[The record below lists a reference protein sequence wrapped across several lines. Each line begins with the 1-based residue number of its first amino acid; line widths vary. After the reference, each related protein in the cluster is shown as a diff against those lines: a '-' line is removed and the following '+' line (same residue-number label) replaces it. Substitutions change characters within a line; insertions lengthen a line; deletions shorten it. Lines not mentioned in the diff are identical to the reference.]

1 MLFGRFLSPPTDA
14 ARSASTSSF
23 VPRSEY
29 YRLLS
34 DWTGEKVNNIAV
46 EENQRPLIWSNHL
59 HTYYTFAVGGGAR
72 KKVEKRDLIELMTVI
87 LNGQFAVS
95 FLALEAAIY
104 FKCGD

>member
-34 DWTGEKVNNIAV
+34 DGTGEKVNNIAC
-46 EENQRPLIWSNHL
+46 RRKSAPSNLEQSLTHL
-59 HTYYTFAVGGGAR
+59 LHFRSRWGRA
-72 KKVEKRDLIELMTVI
+72 KKVEKRDLMERHDWNI
-87 LNGQFAVS
+87 
-95 FLALEAAIY
+95 
-104 FKCGD
+104 K